1 MSEEKLYIS
10 DPNVIAFYKKH
21 NINHDIANKL
31 LVDLLEKIISES
43 QDTMSNM
50 ISNEILSNIKLIQIN
65 SAHTNTELSNLREL
79 VLKMNN
85 DISAS
90 TFNKL
95 LEIKQSYID
104 DLKNILSNNDASNTL
119 KLSSL
124 IEKENNIT
132 MDKTMKIINELIPK
146 SQNQYYTQIESLVK
160 TFKDDINKQQ
170 SNITI
175 DNLSSILDNKY
186 SLLLTNIK
194 EPILN
199 YINTSEE
206 HITKNL
212 NDIKENELIN
222 RTSQNIINNKINEY
236 ITKFSHSTDKGNLSE
251 SKLNYVLQTMFPSG
265 EIINTSNEKSKCDLL
280 LKRENKKDILIE
292 NKDYKN
298 NVPKVEI
305 NKFIFDVSEYNKTN
319 HENANG
325 LMISQNSGIANKKN
339 FQIDIDGSNVTMF
352 LHYADY
358 SIDKIQCAIDIIDHI
373 STKLTELNIET
384 GNNVNISSSVLN
396 NINLQYT
403 QFVNKKISL
412 KNYIQDVNKKIFQQI
427 NELDLPDLSFL
438 LRKRFSTV
446 VNTDLTCNNCNKY
459 TALNKKAL
467 SVHFRYCVKNN
478 NNSNTNSDVMSGDDI
493 LQDTQPNIIPDTKPE
508 VIVDKPEKVVE
519 NKNVK
524 VVKKTK
530 KIIHDKNTVII

>member
-31 LVDLLEKIISES
+31 LVDLLEKVISES

-50 ISNEILSNIKLIQIN
+50 ISNEILSNMKLIIN
-65 SAHTNTELSNLREL
+65 NLQTTSDYTKTELSNLRDL

-85 DISAS
+85 DISTT

-104 DLKNILSNNDASNTL
+104 DLKSILSNNDASNTL
-119 KLSSL
+119 KLSAL

-132 MDKTMKIINELIPK
+132 MDKTMKIINEIIPK
-146 SQNQYYTQIESLVK
+146 SQNQYYTQIETLVK

-175 DNLSSILDNKY
+175 DNLSSVLDTKY

-199 YINTSEE
+199 YINTNQE

-212 NDIKENELIN
+212 NDIKENELVN
-222 RTSQNIINNKINEY
+222 RTSQNIINTKISEY
-236 ITKFSHSTDKGNLSE
+236 ITKFSHSTDKGALSE

-292 NKDYKN
+292 NKDYQN
-298 NVPKVEI
+298 NVPKAEI
-305 NKFIFDVSEYNKTN
+305 TKFVFDVSEYNKTN

-339 FQIDIDGSNVTMF
+339 YQIDIDGSNVTMF
-352 LHYADY
+352 LHNCDY
-358 SIDKIQCAIDIIDHI
+358 NSDKIQCAIDIIDHI
-373 STKLTELNIET
+373 STKLTELNTES
-384 GNNVNISSSVLN
+384 GNNVNISNQVLN

-403 QFVNKKISL
+403 QFVNKKITL

-427 NELDLPDLSFL
+427 TELELPELSFL

-446 VNTDLTCNNCNKY
+446 VNTDLTCNHCKKY
-459 TALNKKAL
+459 TGINKKAL

-478 NNSNTNSDVMSGDDI
+478 SDNTPDETNSDEILSVNNDI
-493 LQDTQPNIIPDTKPE
+493 IPIIQDTPPIIQP
-508 VIVDKPEKVVE
+508 
-519 NKNVK
+519 
-524 VVKKTK
+524 VKKTK
-530 KIIHDKNTVII
+530 TKKQTPNKNDVVI